1 MFFGAGGAGSWKGRR
16 ALTRLLL
23 SLATEQ
29 KFEVTST
36 LFVISYVFLVSQDAL
51 EAMFLWCL
59 WALTKRRDNIVLA
72 DMVADMEVDKVADM
86 VADMEV
92 DKVADKKKKRKRVA
106 NMELDM
112 VADMEI
118 DKVADMVADMVA
130 DIEIQF
136 GERVGHGVGWAQTCL
151 TRSLPGFASLFR
163 LMKTL

>member
-72 DMVADMEVDKVADM
+72 DMVVWIWRWTRW
-86 VADMEV
+86 
-92 DKVADKKKKRKRVA
+92 KKKRKKVA
-106 NMELDM
+106 DTELDM

-136 GERVGHGVGWAQTCL
+136 GERVGDVVG
-151 TRSLPGFASLFR
+151 
-163 LMKTL
+163 